1 MDVSF
6 PPSPRRL
13 QDIAF
18 VLAKAKLEKRLRQE
32 RLAEAQV
39 FVDNVLKDQECL
51 PCLKTE
57 PNCSSPS

>member
-1 MDVSF
+1 MSF

-13 QDIAF
+13 
-18 VLAKAKLEKRLRQE
+18 LEKRLQQE